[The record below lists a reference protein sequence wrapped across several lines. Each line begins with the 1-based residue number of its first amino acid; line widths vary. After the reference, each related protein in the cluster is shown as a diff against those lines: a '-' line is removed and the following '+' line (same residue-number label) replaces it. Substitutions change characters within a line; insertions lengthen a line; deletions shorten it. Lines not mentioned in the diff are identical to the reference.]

1 MLLNHIGIVN
11 ASEEQAG
18 KFYGEFLGFKKSRE
32 YVVPSK
38 LSEQLFSLSSDIKAV
53 VYEKGEV
60 RFEIFI
66 YPDSVPASPEIRHAA
81 LFVDDLTSFLDRTSQ
96 FQVEHIIGETAEKTV
111 HFIKDYSG
119 NMIEVKQKP

>member
-11 ASEEQAG
+11 ASEEQAE
-18 KFYGEFLGFKKSRE
+18 KFYGEFLELEKSRE
-32 YVVPSK
+32 YVVPAE
-38 LSEQLFSLSSDIKAV
+38 LSEQLFSLGSDIKAI
-53 VYEKGEV
+53 VYERDSI

-66 YPDSVPASPEIRHAA
+66 YPDSVPASPEIRHVA

-96 FQVEHIIGETAEKTV
+96 FEVEHIIGKTSEKTV

-119 NMIEVKQKP
+119 NMIEVKQKS